1 MRSTKIVKISKIVPH
16 LLSTKPLLFFFSLI
30 ALQAAEFAIFVTKDL
45 KQRSALGVVF
55 AF

>member
-1 MRSTKIVKISKIVPH
+1 MRSTKIVKIVPH
-16 LLSTKPLLFFFSLI
+16 LLSTKPLLFFFFSLI